1 MVKIAHLRDV
11 SNLNDQSIPAEVI
24 AVIEE
29 IANILDTEYG
39 KERDVAGDNGGYILL
54 ITDEKDLQVLGD
66 QYIDLDAM
74 FPEYV
79 DKIPASTGEQ
89 YTHSLLLLGSDYTV
103 SLIMPLEITPIR
115 FLYRE
120 GWEE

>member
-11 SNLNDQSIPAEVI
+11 ANLNDQSIPAEVI

-39 KERDVAGDNGGYILL
+39 IERDVAGDNGGYILL
-54 ITDEKDLQVLGD
+54 ITDEKDLQVLGN
-66 QYIDLDAM
+66 QHIHLNAM

-79 DKIPASTGEQ
+79 DKIRASTGEHF
-89 YTHSLLLLGSDYTV
+89 THSLLLLGSDYTV

-120 GWEE
+120 GWVE